1 MEPPL
6 AVLHTPPFVHTQ
18 AAWSPFFD
26 NRLAIATAANYGL
39 VGNGKLQVASLVGGG
54 TVPVRGQIDKWYV
67 KNWYTSNN
75 VLTLTS
81 FDTQDAL
88 FDLAWSESH
97 ENQIVTASGDGSIRL
112 WDITLVVTWFLLRR
126 VAHSE

>member
-1 MEPPL
+1 MY
-6 AVLHTPPFVHTQ
+6 
-18 AAWSPFFD
+18 
-26 NRLAIATAANYGL
+26 I
-39 VGNGKLQVASLVGGG
+39 VGIPRS
-54 TVPVRGQIDKWYV
+54 
-67 KNWYTSNN
+67 N

-112 WDITLVVTWFLLRR
+112 WDITLVVTWFLSMT
-126 VAHSE
+126 VDHSE